1 MKKETASKLLFI
13 VSILLAVVFAV
24 KTISDYF
31 RYDPIVNSAP
41 FYVWIIINSLYFL
54 IPSAVSL
61 TAGLIINK
69 KHKKQISEREK

>member
-1 MKKETASKLLFI
+1 MKKETASRLLFI
-13 VSILLAVVFAV
+13 ISILLAAAFAV
-24 KTISDYF
+24 KTIADYF

-61 TAGLIINK
+61 TAGLIIRK
-69 KHKKQISEREK
+69 KHQNQRSEQEK

>member
-1 MKKETASKLLFI
+1 MKKDTASKIFFI
-13 VSILLAVVFAV
+13 VSILLAAAFAV
-24 KTISDYF
+24 KTIADYF

-41 FYVWIIINSLYFL
+41 FYAWIIINSLYFL

-69 KHKKQISEREK
+69 KHQKYRSEQEK